1 MFKVR
6 KYASEEQYDIAK
18 FLDFRGDVYDV
29 INSPFLRGLKELP
42 VERYYPVE
50 SGNEDLDIISE
61 KVYGIAF
68 LAFHIQFYNGLTTD
82 YAEEGTVLKLFSLE
96 DLNKLCDS
104 LYLEDTD

>member
-50 SGNEDLDIISE
+50 SGNEDLDIISQ
-61 KVYGIAF
+61 KNYGTAF
-68 LAFHIQFYNGLTTD
+68 LAFHIQFYNDLEKD
-82 YAEEGTVLKLFSLE
+82 YAEEGTVIKLFSIT
-96 DLNKLCDS
+96 DLNTLCDS
-104 LYLEDTD
+104 LYVDE